1 MTTTEPYHD
10 GVVQNPND
18 ITVAVRHLGGRAEK
32 LMVPLRASDM
42 EIVVDPPSLD
52 GVDVVMLDQPRYNLA
67 HEVVRNG
74 DVPVV
79 YRVRGNLWKEMDI
92 RRFGRTKKVV
102 ATNLIYPRLD
112 GAIAVDGRLAGIF
125 QDKTG
130 VETHSAGLVKEPS
143 LWENARHTGS
153 ALELLTLTNFNY
165 NQKVM
170 PMKPYIQHIN
180 RWLDDNGGH
189 WYLCG
194 EGIHADH
201 FAEYCAGLENVSYH
215 GYVDPHEY
223 LPRMDAMIHVSEFD
237 ALPNSVLEGF
247 ASNLPVL
254 TNDFAAFDREDAP
267 NITHSSPLAMVDTLK
282 KLRDA
287 EVRQHYGRRGRD
299 YLAAHHS
306 RECVARQY
314 EQAFAQVIR

>member
-1 MTTTEPYHD
+1 MTTTQPYQD
-10 GVVQNPND
+10 GIVQNPSD
-18 ITVAVRHLGGRAEK
+18 ISVAVRHLGGRAEK

-42 EIVVDPPSLD
+42 EVVVDPPSLD
-52 GVDVVMLDQPRYNLA
+52 GFDVVMLDQPRYNLA

-74 DVPVV
+74 EVPVV

-92 RRFGRTKKVV
+92 WRFGRTKKLV
-102 ATNLIYPRLD
+102 ATNLIYPQLD
-112 GAIAVDGRLAGIF
+112 GAIAVDDRLADIF
-125 QDKTG
+125 TDKTG

-143 LWENARHTGS
+143 LWENARHTGTD
-153 ALELLTLTNFNY
+153 LELITLTNFNY

-170 PMKPYIQHIN
+170 PMKPYIQQVN
-180 RWLDDNGGH
+180 GWLDDNGGH

-201 FAEYCAGLENVSYH
+201 FADYCAPLDNVSFH
-215 GYVDPHEY
+215 GYIDPHEY

-254 TNDFAAFDREDAP
+254 TNDFAAFERPEAP
-267 NITHSSPLAMVDTLK
+267 NITHSSPLAMVDTLE
-282 KLRDA
+282 KLRDG

-299 YLAAHHS
+299 YLHTHHS
-306 RECVARQY
+306 REEIASQY
-314 EQAFAQVIR
+314 ERAFAEVVR